1 MDRKPLWSSWSSFS
15 LSLPHFYPLTPFQ
28 SLTLLPSSLRS
39 SLHQHRSAFSALAVK
54 QPRCCSTNFSHPFI
68 PAIRP
73 FPKSTLSQ
81 RGKLLATD
89 YSYMVI
95 SPCFASRS
103 ASLASLLLCLSVLF
117 VVYPWLPLVSLTT
130 SSSLSFY
137 ALLTLFLV
145 SFSSLPSSHWPILKY
160 CLLPVRHTRRNTS
173 FYVSQSVF
181 RGQDMALVIPLHCI
195 KGNVNHFSGDLFSKV
210 PRLPHEISI
219 YFDWTLLGN
228 L

>member
-1 MDRKPLWSSWSSFS
+1 MEFLKLIF
-15 LSLPHFYPLTPFQ
+15 SLPHFYPLTPFQ

-95 SPCFASRS
+95 SPCFAPHS
-103 ASLASLLLCLSVLF
+103 ASFTSLLLCLSILF

-130 SSSLSFY
+130 SSSLSIC
-137 ALLTLFLV
+137 AQLTLFLV
-145 SFSSLPSSHWPILKY
+145 SLSSLPS
-160 CLLPVRHTRRNTS
+160 
-173 FYVSQSVF
+173 
-181 RGQDMALVIPLHCI
+181 
-195 KGNVNHFSGDLFSKV
+195 
-210 PRLPHEISI
+210 
-219 YFDWTLLGN
+219 
-228 L
+228 

>member
-15 LSLPHFYPLTPFQ
+15 LSLTFPL
-28 SLTLLPSSLRS
+28 SLRFNHSPSSPSSLRS
-39 SLHQHRSAFSALAVK
+39 SLHRHRSASSAPAVK

-103 ASLASLLLCLSVLF
+103 ASFASLLCLSVLF
-117 VVYPWLPLVSLTT
+117 VVYPWLPLVSLST

-145 SFSSLPSSHWPILKY
+145 SFSSWPSYHWPMCGTQEETPPLLCLILCFVDKIW
-160 CLLPVRHTRRNTS
+160 LWS
-173 FYVSQSVF
+173 F
-181 RGQDMALVIPLHCI
+181 HC
-195 KGNVNHFSGDLFSKV
+195 
-210 PRLPHEISI
+210 
-219 YFDWTLLGN
+219 TA
-228 L
+228 